1 MEAISSQKQVSV
13 LVVDDDPTFRQG
25 LRASLKTRGYF
36 AYTAANGEEALQKVR
51 QQPIDVVL
59 LDVNMPGVGGIEACR
74 RIRAASPQSGIV
86 MLTVRDAKEDKIIG
100 LEAGADDYLT
110 KPFHFGE
117 LLARLRAILRRI
129 GPEVPPQTPVLRAGE
144 LELELESRRLR
155 KAGRE
160 IHLSPKEFDLLA
172 VLMEHKNLPVT
183 HAKMLRTVWGPEYGD
198 EPEYL
203 RTYIKALRKK
213 IEADPSHPEYI
224 LTEPWFGYRF
234 RDPAEPG
241 GGALSPAAQD
251 EDDLQ
256 QSF

>member
-1 MEAISSQKQVSV
+1 METISSRPVISV

-25 LRASLKTRGYF
+25 LRSSLRTGGYS
-36 AYTAANGEEALQKVR
+36 AYTARNGEEALRHVR

-59 LDVNMPGVGGIEACR
+59 LDVNMPGIGGVEACR
-74 RIRAASPQSGIV
+74 RLRAVAPQSGIV
-86 MLTVRDAKEDKIIG
+86 MLTVRDTQEDKILG

-117 LLARLRAILRRI
+117 LLARLRAVLRRI
-129 GPEVPPQTPVLRAGE
+129 GPEARPQSQVLRAGE
-144 LELELESRRLR
+144 LELQLESRRLR

-183 HAKMLRTVWGPEYGD
+183 HAKMLRTVWGPEYGN

-203 RTYIKALRKK
+203 RSYIKALRKK
-213 IEADPSHPEYI
+213 IEVDPSEPEYI

-234 RDPAEPG
+234 RDPADPD
-241 GGALSPAAQD
+241 AAPPSPAAGE
-251 EDDLQ
+251 EDDLA
-256 QSF
+256 